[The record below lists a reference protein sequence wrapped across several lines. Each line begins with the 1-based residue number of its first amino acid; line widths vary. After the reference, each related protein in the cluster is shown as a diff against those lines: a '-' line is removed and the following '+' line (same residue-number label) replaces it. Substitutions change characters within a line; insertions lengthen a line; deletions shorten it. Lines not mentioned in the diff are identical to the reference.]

1 MKHRTT
7 AQFIRAQFSS
17 LSATGVDYAVTA
29 ILFQFCSVGY
39 VWSTLFGAMCGGLFN
54 GIVNY
59 EWTFRGTSRSKRS
72 VAVRYLI
79 VWAGSIALNTL
90 GVILLAP
97 LFSSTIGL
105 GSLMSAK
112 VIVSI
117 LVGCLWNFLLQ
128 KNWVYRR

>member
-39 VWSTLFGAMCGGLFN
+39 VWSALLGAMCGGLFN

-72 VAVRYLI
+72 VALRYLV

-97 LFSSTIGL
+97 LFSSNVRL

-112 VIVSI
+112 VNVSI

>member
-39 VWSTLFGAMCGGLFN
+39 VWSALFGAMCGGLFN

-79 VWAGSIALNTL
+79 VWAGSIVLNTL

-97 LFSSTIGL
+97 LFSSNVRL